1 MNNYLTHGESYA
13 SDLLDWVGIPKKTNK
28 SLFTELSDLFNGFNK
43 EDIQETYQDIMFL
56 CELPNGQ
63 MRGKLPQLYEIK
75 KLLNSKKKNKV
86 NSPKVF
92 KDYAMICPQCGAAFS
107 IGQYRCLDGY
117 VIKKLKGE
125 YTQAIPCRDGKDSK
139 VGPMLKK
146 EKLEVIPSELMN
158 FNN

>member
-1 MNNYLTHGESYA
+1 MSYSKHGENYA
-13 SDLLDWVGIPKKTNK
+13 NDLLKWVGIEKETNMG
-28 SLFTELSDLFNGFNK
+28 LYIELADLFNGYEAK
-43 EDIQETYQDIMFL
+43 DIEEVYKDIMFL

-63 MRGKLPQLYEIK
+63 IKGRLPQLYEIK
-75 KLLNSKKKNKV
+75 KLLNAKKKNKV

-117 VIKKLKGE
+117 LIKDIGGG
-125 YTQAIPCRDGKDSK
+125 YTQAIPCRDRKDSK

-146 EKLEVIPSELMN
+146 HKLETIPPELLEL
-158 FNN
+158 FN